1 MLAGAESK
9 DKSGRCFSTDRETID
24 KLVSVP
30 LSEAVDLELVIFC
43 KPALKEISS
52 KVVSLA

>member
-30 LSEAVDLELVIFC
+30 LSVAFDLELIIFC